1 MKSLILLL
9 IVSFTLTVNAQ
20 RKTNVKSRF
29 KTSTVSFKNSEVYD
43 LGGGDTIKYLYLSFQ
58 NEKYTTIRDLKSI
71 MISTD
76 FDVLEFKND
85 LKTALSEM
93 KTKSSINWDRKEY
106 KMSVYGFT
114 NTLYLMDKSM
124 RGHTQL
130 KYKEVEKIIQWLET
144 VKL

>member
-85 LKTALSEM
+85 LKKELSL
-93 KTKSSINWDRKEY
+93 SAGLNYEY
-106 KMSVYGFT
+106 KFSKNDIFLISLDGLQTSQDTSGLQANLSYISKF
-114 NTLYLMDKSM
+114 
-124 RGHTQL
+124 
-130 KYKEVEKIIQWLET
+130 
-144 VKL
+144 